1 MMSMQRLKAKCI
13 AIVGVILISLL
24 SSLLLSTS
32 QLPSETEVTE
42 RVLKPSVQIAY
53 FKGIGGATAE
63 WRVAGSGVVFKTPNK
78 TYILTAAHVVVS
90 AKKVHY
96 EIDESGKQK
105 VIEEFDNVMAIV
117 ERVKEGIVTGEL
129 RVRCKVLKCSK
140 VEEEGG
146 DDVAVLE
153 PYEGDLFTV
162 GARPLPKDKRI
173 YAGQPVYHCGS
184 LLGELV
190 NSVTFGVISSVSRMY
205 RNKPFIQLS
214 TTALP
219 GSSGGGIFVVD
230 EGKCYYA
237 GMLTRGTGETVNLA
251 IPITR
256 IRSVLSKWK
265 LEEVFDVAQ

>member
-13 AIVGVILISLL
+13 AIVGAILISLL

-32 QLPSETEVTE
+32 QLPSETEITE
-42 RVLKPSVQIAY
+42 HVLKPSVQIAY
-53 FKGIGGATAE
+53 FEGIGGATAE
-63 WRVAGSGVVFKTPNK
+63 WRVAGSGVVFKTPNR

-105 VIEEFDNVMAIV
+105 VIEEFDDVMAII

-162 GARPLPKDKRI
+162 GARPLPKNKRI
-173 YAGQPVYHCGS
+173 YVGQPVYHCGS

-205 RNKPFIQLS
+205 RNKPFVQLS

-256 IRSVLSKWK
+256 IRSVLSKWR
-265 LEEVFDVAQ
+265 LEEVFDAAQ